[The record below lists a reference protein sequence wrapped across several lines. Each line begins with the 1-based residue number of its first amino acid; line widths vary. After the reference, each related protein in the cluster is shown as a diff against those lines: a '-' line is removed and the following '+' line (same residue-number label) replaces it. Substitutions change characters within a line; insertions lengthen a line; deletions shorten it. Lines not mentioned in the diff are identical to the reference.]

1 MNNLRWTM
9 GGIALLLLTVAS
21 VQPARAQQVS
31 GFPRTVVIDSIEYR
45 AEIERV
51 KAGEVTKGRHPFRAR
66 VDGYM
71 VYLIATNLSNHP
83 VRREVAGDC
92 LLSLGLHRVGRG
104 RMRPVYDPHGGCDF
118 DAFLLNLEPGE
129 SVRGWGHG
137 IFPRFIRVPRDSLPN
152 GEYIVTARV
161 RPTDVWERAPREIY
175 VGRIQMVR
183 PSPPRSR
190 RPG

>member
-1 MNNLRWTM
+1 M

-21 VQPARAQQVS
+21 VQPARAQQLS

-51 KAGEVTKGRHPFRAR
+51 KAGMEVTKGRHPFRAR

-71 VYLIATNLSNHP
+71 VYLIATNLSNRP

-92 LLSLGLHRVGRG
+92 LLSLGLHPVGRG

-118 DAFLLNLEPGE
+118 DVVLLQLEPGE
-129 SVRGWGHG
+129 SKRRWDQG
-137 IFPRFIRVPRDSLPN
+137 IFPRFIRIPRDSLPN

-175 VGRIQMVR
+175 VARIQLVR
-183 PSPPRSR
+183 PKPPRPR